1 MTYETHISS
10 AAGEAGRW
18 WTVALST
25 DVPGDQ
31 PVAAKLGGTDLV
43 LFRDADGMVRALLD
57 QCAHRRAPL
66 SLGKRLGSGLVEC
79 PYHGWRYEGRNGRCM
94 IIPNLSK
101 EERVPKTYRVPA
113 YAVEESD
120 GFIHIWSQG
129 DGAPETASP
138 SLAPDALGPETRDA
152 ALIAY
157 PYQACID
164 LLLDAP
170 DIILNIPGVAI
181 VNQHRFG
188 DPSCTADEIDVRYAA
203 IPASRRGKGLASDY
217 PFQVRIRAAAHGG
230 NAHVLLTRD
239 NGNTVAAAHMTFAP
253 VRRTLCTIL
262 AYGSRTE
269 QQGSERPMHIGIK
282 RVIDPTAARDAVD
295 YVSRF
300 LK

>member
-1 MTYETHISS
+1 MTMRGFRHQVANLSYVSDKSMQVTSLDQHLVLARIKGRE
-10 AAGEAGRW
+10 EALADRCANRGA
-18 WTVALST
+18 ALS
-25 DVPGDQ
+25 VCMI
-31 PVAAKLGGTDLV
+31 V
-43 LFRDADGMVRALLD
+43 DG
-57 QCAHRRAPL
+57 QF
-66 SLGKRLGSGLVEC
+66 EC